1 MIEDRAKIKKHRK
14 AIIIGILIASTLISG
29 GFFPIV
35 NFNPDNPVNLGLILR
50 LMIIVMAFSYC
61 KYIGSLEAI
70 IFANWSKISIGVF
83 NATTVLCG
91 LAFRYLLEFGEVSNT
106 YNFTILNVFF
116 QVITLT
122 MISTIVFVLERKK
135 K

>member
-1 MIEDRAKIKKHRK
+1 MIEGRAKIKKHRK
-14 AIIIGILIASTLISG
+14 SIIIGILIASTLISG

-35 NFNPDNPVNLGLILR
+35 NFNSDNPVNIGLILR
-50 LMIIVMAFSYC
+50 LMIIVMAFSYY
-61 KYIGSLEAI
+61 KYIGSLEVI
-70 IFANWSKISIGVF
+70 IFEEWSKISICIF
-83 NATTVLCG
+83 NAAIVLCG
-91 LAFRYLLEFGEVSNT
+91 LVFRYLLEFGEVSNT